1 MDQARLPNPPT
12 TLPGSPAHQQLL
24 RAMTEYHARQPW
36 ALAFLVFGSV
46 GRGDWHAFS
55 DLDLDVVIADGAVI
69 APEAE
74 IIRLCAA
81 IGERPALIAPR
92 RGDDGDVV
100 LDSLAEFSI
109 RYHPLAAT
117 SPNII
122 ASMRLLWGRIDVER
136 IRAAGLANA
145 RPENQAP
152 ETLVALC
159 VRAALGGA
167 TMLARGRLWTALAA
181 LEEARKLLMTLFA
194 QAHGGERPMQSFE
207 RTADARLQAE
217 LARAV
222 ATWEPASIHAAL
234 LALCDLLDGQL
245 EAFSGGLAHLT
256 PGERAALAQI
266 RARLAEAVNG
276 DAVGGAVEEHR
287 T

>member
-1 MDQARLPNPPT
+1 MDHSREPT
-12 TLPGSPAHQQLL
+12 APTSWPGSPAHQRLL

-46 GRGDWHAFS
+46 ARGDWDVSS
-55 DLDLDVVIADGAVI
+55 DLDLDVVIADDAVI
-69 APEAE
+69 APEDE
-74 IIRLCAA
+74 IRRLCAA

-92 RGDDGDVV
+92 RVDDGDVV

-109 RYHPLAAT
+109 RYHPLAVT

-145 RPENQAP
+145 RSSSASQTP

-167 TMLARGRLWTALAA
+167 TMLARGRRWTALAL
-181 LEEARKLLMTLFA
+181 LEQARGLLMTLFA
-194 QAHGGERPMQSFE
+194 QAHAGERPMQSFE
-207 RTADARLQAE
+207 RTADARLQSE
-217 LARAV
+217 LARTV
-222 ATWEPASIHAAL
+222 ATWEPASIRAAL
-234 LALCDLLDGQL
+234 LAACDLLATQL
-245 EAFSGGLAHLT
+245 AAFTGGRAQLSE
-256 PGERAALAQI
+256 GERAALERI
-266 RARLAEAVNG
+266 RARLAALG
-276 DAVGGAVEEHR
+276 DEGR
-287 T
+287 